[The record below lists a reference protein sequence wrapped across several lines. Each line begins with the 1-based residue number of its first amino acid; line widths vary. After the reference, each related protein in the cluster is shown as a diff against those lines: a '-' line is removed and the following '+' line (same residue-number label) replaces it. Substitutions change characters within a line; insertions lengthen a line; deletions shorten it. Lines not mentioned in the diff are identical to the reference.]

1 VALTNACRLGF
12 LFFVDG
18 WSCEPTQREAATY
31 VVRRVQSIPRKLQ
44 FDCDF
49 LCRRVSE
56 RLEQKK
62 GAGLETMEASPKT
75 KEPRA
80 TEYSNAAQC
89 LISAASA
96 PSWNLRPARH
106 AVNPAKVVI

>member
-1 VALTNACRLGF
+1 VALTNACKLSS
-12 LFFVDG
+12 LFSWMAGCASQV
-18 WSCEPTQREAATY
+18 REAATY

-44 FDCDF
+44 FDYDF

-89 LISAASA
+89 LIRVDSA
-96 PSWNLRPARH
+96 PKLKLTSARGMRSI
-106 AVNPAKVVI
+106 PQKL